1 MLHICHPFLHDDRT
15 MQWDLLRTFE
25 AVTRLGSLTAAA
37 RALGISQSTVS
48 RQLGKLEE
56 LAGSPLLL
64 RQTPVRLTEKGEA
77 LLDAVQPMVDA
88 ALGVQSALE
97 ESPQIQGEVTVAT
110 VGELLRWVLAPALPS
125 FYAAYPS
132 LRLRILADNRTSSLA
147 AGEADLALRMFR
159 PERGEL
165 IGQKLHSESYG
176 LYVAS
181 HLALH
186 PAMPWLG
193 LCGSL
198 GQIPEQRY
206 AQRAFA
212 ARPPR
217 LLLEDI
223 ESLAMAVTQGLGVG
237 VLPQGLA
244 GRMAGLVQV
253 QPSQVGAED
262 LGPIPNRDFWLVV
275 HQSKQRLPKVRAVM
289 AWLRSI
295 RSLSTLGS

>member
-1 MLHICHPFLHDDRT
+1 

-25 AVTRLGSLTAAA
+25 SVARLGSLTAAA
-37 RALGISQSTVS
+37 RALEVSQSTVS

-64 RQTPVRLTEKGEA
+64 RQTPVRLTDKGEA
-77 LLDAVQPMVDA
+77 LLRAVRPMVDA
-88 ALGVQSALE
+88 ALGVTSALE
-97 ESPQIQGEVTVAT
+97 DAPQLHGDVTLTT
-110 VGELLRWVLAPALPS
+110 VGELLRWVLAPELPS
-125 FYAAYPS
+125 FYAAYPG

-165 IGQKLHSESYG
+165 IGQKLHSESFG
-176 LYVAS
+176 LYVAPE
-181 HLALH
+181 LPLH
-186 PAMPWLG
+186 PAVPWLG
-193 LCGSL
+193 LCGTL

-212 ARPPR
+212 PRPAR

-223 ESLAMAVTQGLGVG
+223 ESLALAVTQGLGVA

-244 GRMAGLVQV
+244 GRMAGLVEV
-253 QPSQVGAED
+253 LPSQVGAAHM
-262 LGPIPNRDFWLVV
+262 GPIPSRDFWLVV
-275 HQSKQRLPKVRAVM
+275 HHSKQRLPKVRAVM
-289 AWLRSI
+289 EWLRSI
-295 RSLSTLGS
+295 RSLSTLGD

>member
-1 MLHICHPFLHDDRT
+1 

-25 AVTRLGSLTAAA
+25 SVARLGSLTAAA
-37 RALGISQSTVS
+37 NALGVSQSTVS
-48 RQLGKLEE
+48 RQLSKLEE

-64 RQTPVRLTEKGEA
+64 RETPVRLTEKGEA
-77 LLDAVQPMVDA
+77 LQAAVRPMVDA
-88 ALGVQSALE
+88 ALAVQSTLE
-97 ESPQIQGEVTVAT
+97 QTPQPHGEVTLAT

-125 FYAAYPS
+125 FYAAYPR

-147 AGEADLALRMFR
+147 AGEADLALRVFR
-159 PERGEL
+159 PARGEL

-176 LYVAS
+176 LYAAQKLS
-181 HLALH
+181 LH
-186 PAMPWLG
+186 PAVPWLG

-198 GQIPEQRY
+198 AKIPEQIY

-212 ARPPR
+212 PRPPR

-223 ESLAMAVTQGLGVG
+223 ESLAVAVTQGLGVA

-244 GRMAGLVQV
+244 KRMTGLVEV
-253 QPSQVGAED
+253 SPRHVGAD
-262 LGPIPNRDFWLVV
+262 LVEPIPRRDFWLVV
-275 HQSKQRLPKVRAVM
+275 HRSKQRLPKVRAVM

-295 RSLSTLGS
+295 GTLSTLGHEAPRRRR

>member
-1 MLHICHPFLHDDRT
+1 

-37 RALGISQSTVS
+37 RALGVSQSTIS

-56 LAGSPLLL
+56 RAGSPLLL
-64 RQTPVRLTEKGEA
+64 RETPLRLTEKGEA
-77 LLDAVQPMVDA
+77 LLGAVRPMVDA
-88 ALGVQSALE
+88 ALAVQAALDDT
-97 ESPQIQGEVTVAT
+97 PHLHGEVTLAT

-147 AGEADLALRMFR
+147 AGEADLALRVFR

-181 HLALH
+181 KLPLH
-186 PAMPWLG
+186 PEVPWLG

-198 GQIPEQRY
+198 ALIPEQRY
-206 AQRAFA
+206 AERAFA
-212 ARPPR
+212 HRPAR

-223 ESLAMAVTQGLGVG
+223 ESLALAVTQGLGVA

-244 GRMAGLVQV
+244 GKQAGIVQV
-253 QPSQVGAED
+253 SPSQVGAVD
-262 LGPIPNRDFWLVV
+262 LGPIPSRDFWLVV
-275 HQSKQRLPKVRAVM
+275 HHSKQRLPKVRAVM

-295 RSLSTLGS
+295 RTLCTLGD